1 MKVVCLWKYFGGN
14 IEEFVRNNLPPDVD
28 LVFPDTEEETIEEIR
43 NADVLLAHWVPAKM
57 IEKAEKLKLIQTA
70 AAGGDAIDFVAAARK
85 GIKVATAS
93 GCNASATAEHAIL
106 LMLALIRRFPQEY
119 NRQIRGEWQAWGD
132 KFEGYELLDKTLGII
147 GFGKIGIELAKRAKA
162 FGMRILAIKK
172 HPESVREEKDNI
184 GLDFLGGL
192 ESLDYILKNSDFVVL
207 CVPLTEETLEMIGEK
222 EIQSMKKTAYL
233 INISRGKAINEKALI
248 EALRNGRI
256 AGAGLD
262 VFYDYVPKPD
272 NPLYKLDN
280 VVVTPHMGGWT
291 KESRERC
298 LRFAIENACRVYRG
312 EPIINELRVDLG
324 Y

>member
-14 IEEFVRNNLPPDVD
+14 IEEFVKNHLPPDVD
-28 LVFPDTEEETIEEIR
+28 LVFPDTEEETFKEIR
-43 NADVLLAHWVPAKM
+43 DADVLLAHWVPAKM

-70 AAGGDAIDFVAAARK
+70 AAGGDRIDFVAAAKK

-106 LMLALIRRFPQEY
+106 LMLALIRRLPQEY
-119 NRQIRGEWQAWGD
+119 NRQIKGEWQTWGD
-132 KFEGYELLDKTLGII
+132 KYEGYELLDKTLGII
-147 GFGKIGIELAKRAKA
+147 GFGKIGFELAKRAKV
-162 FGMRILAIKK
+162 FGMKILAIKK
-172 HPESVREEKDNI
+172 HPETAEDEKKKL
-184 GLDFLGGL
+184 GLEFLGGL
-192 ESLDYILKNSDFVVL
+192 ESLDYVLKNSDFIVL

-222 EIQSMKKTAYL
+222 EIKSMKKTAYL
-233 INISRGKAINEKALI
+233 INVSRGKAIDEKALI

-272 NPLYKLDN
+272 NPLYKTDN
-280 VVVTPHMGGWT
+280 VVVTPHVGGWT

-298 LRFAIENACRVYRG
+298 LKFAIENAWRVYRG
-312 EPIINELRVDLG
+312 EPVKNEIRVDLG

>member
-14 IEEFVRNNLPPDVD
+14 IEEFVKNNLPQDVD
-28 LVFPDTEEETIEEIR
+28 LVFPDTEQETLEEIR
-43 NADVLLAHWVPAKM
+43 DADVLLAHWVPAKM

-70 AAGGDAIDFVAAARK
+70 AAGGDGIDFVAAAKK

-93 GCNASATAEHAIL
+93 GCNSSATAEHAML
-106 LMLALIRRFPQEY
+106 LMLALIRRLPQEY
-119 NRQIRGEWQAWGD
+119 NRQIKGEWQIWGD
-132 KFEGYELLDKTLGII
+132 KYEGYELLDKTLGII
-147 GFGKIGIELAKRAKA
+147 GFGRIGVELAKRAKA
-162 FGMRILAIKK
+162 FGMKILAIKK
-172 HPESVREEKDNI
+172 HLETAEEEKKKL
-184 GLDFLGGL
+184 GLEFLGGL
-192 ESLDYILKNSDFVVL
+192 ESLDYLLKNSDFVVL

-233 INISRGKAINEKALI
+233 INVSRGKAIDEKALI
-248 EALRNGRI
+248 DALRKGRI
-256 AGAGLD
+256 AGSGLD

-280 VVVTPHMGGWT
+280 VVVTPHVGGWT

-298 LRFAIENACRVYRG
+298 LRFSIENAWRIYRG
-312 EPIINELRVDLG
+312 EPIKNEIRVDLG